1 MEHQKISNL
10 LDDSGD
16 RPRIYQTKKW
26 VEINDDARE
35 TYAVDSQI
43 KFKTT
48 SLMSDLCDFSEAYI
62 LVKGTI
68 TVGTDADAARAI
80 PVAFKNCAPF
90 TSCISEINNTQID
103 NARDLDIT
111 MPMYNL
117 LEYSKKLRRN
127 IRESLS
133 ICS

>member
-10 LDDSGD
+10 LDASSDQ
-16 RPRIYQTKKW
+16 PRKYQTKKW
-26 VEINDDARE
+26 IEVNDDARG
-35 TYAVDSQI
+35 TYATNSQI

-48 SLMSDLCDFSEAYI
+48 MTMSDLCDFSEAYI

-68 TVGTDADAARAI
+68 TVGAGAADPARAI

-103 NARDLDIT
+103 NAKDLDIT

-117 LEYSKKLRRN
+117 LEYSKN
-127 IRESLS
+127 YAE
-133 ICS
+133 